1 MQTENTLHAVTVW
14 CLKRCPLFQWL
25 CHPYLTLGVPI
36 RVKGGAEGEKEE
48 EKSELLVRFLVLRE
62 AAAKQVREVSC

>member
-1 MQTENTLHAVTVW
+1 M
-14 CLKRCPLFQWL
+14 CPLFQWL

-36 RVKGGAEGEKEE
+36 RVKGGAEEEIEK
-48 EKSELLVRFLVLRE
+48 EKSELLIRLLVLRE